1 MLTQVTAFLID
12 RADFE
17 VSPPAETP
25 FGSPPTPTAQAGIW
39 VIGAPLET
47 RFAPPSSRAVARGL
61 SYGSKDEIVILK
73 SAFPS
78 IRMRPISF
86 SLCRFRQIALL
97 SHLQVLR
104 SREEPALRHERRRDG
119 EPLTLEPTSTGPK
132 RGKSIPL
139 FGFPPISPSF
149 ME

>member
-1 MLTQVTAFLID
+1 MSRFP
-12 RADFE
+12 
-17 VSPPAETP
+17 PPAETP

-61 SYGSKDEIVILK
+61 SYGSKNETVILK

-78 IRMRPISF
+78 TRMRPISF
-86 SLCRFRQIALL
+86 SLCRLRQIALL

-104 SREEPALRHERRRDG
+104 SREESALRHER
-119 EPLTLEPTSTGPK
+119 EPRWRAAYPGTNKHRT
-132 RGKSIPL
+132 
-139 FGFPPISPSF
+139 
-149 ME
+149 